1 MGSLPCGKCNI
12 AGWLVGE
19 QPIKTSAFNCVCSC
33 LFSCRREK
41 ETTVWAEKETTFW
54 ALKCTFH
61 PGKPT
66 PDCLFFPVP
75 YIRRQ
80 AQIHS
85 RNGVGCGC
93 VQHQIYWATQ
103 KWICY
108 IPFLMPSRWCSL
120 LREISAKQGVIMS
133 NTEYRKG

>member
-1 MGSLPCGKCNI
+1 MSSLPCGKCNI

-19 QPIKTSAFNCVCSC
+19 QPVKTSAFIFNCVCSC
-33 LFSCRREK
+33 LFSYRREK

-54 ALKCTFH
+54 ALKCALH
-61 PGKPT
+61 QIVWLHCPGKTNPR
-66 PDCLFFPVP
+66 LSIFSGSLHQAS
-75 YIRRQ
+75 R

-108 IPFLMPSRWCSL
+108 IPFLMPSSDTLYSGKSL
-120 LREISAKQGVIMS
+120 PNKA
-133 NTEYRKG
+133 